1 MINKKLH
8 EKYPEPASLVKQIVL
23 LNKRDYASEKDVLS
37 AVSKVIS
44 GNPKAVK
51 DYQSGKGQVIGYLI
65 GMVQK
70 ELKGKGDPAR
80 IEAELIK
87 KLQT

>member
-1 MINKKLH
+1 
-8 EKYPEPASLVKQIVL
+8 
-23 LNKRDYASEKDVLS
+23 LS